1 MTANLQTASERSVV
15 AHSGT
20 RLFTVRSF
28 EIDEWWPHV
37 EHHIQRW
44 LSFDDSWTMDGVREE
59 LKAGRAQLWCVHA
72 NGSIVGIW
80 VTRIN
85 ETDSVR
91 IGLVWGCAGDLKPV
105 KDDAIAF
112 FGITE
117 DWFREMGCKFVDWIG
132 REGWT
137 RIFPGY
143 ERHAVVMRKRL

>member
-1 MTANLQTASERSVV
+1 MTPNLQTSSERSVISYTG
-15 AHSGT
+15 A

-28 EIDEWWPHV
+28 EIDQWWSHV
-37 EHHIQRW
+37 AHHIQRW
-44 LSFDDSWTMDGVREE
+44 LEFDDAWTLDGVRNE
-59 LKAGRAQLWCVHA
+59 LKAGRAQLWCVYA

-91 IGLVWGCAGDLKPV
+91 IGFVWGCAGDLRPV
-105 KDDAIAF
+105 KEDAIAF

-117 DWFREMGCKFVDWIG
+117 DWFREMGCKFVDWTG